1 MQLFFL
7 ALESSFYNKTKYV
20 YKRYFKD
27 NNFFVDDLRNTLY
40 NVAVQIDNAIICLK
54 TSELKKKFSL
64 RNWLKRFDV
73 AKVHNYHHVHV
84 TDVSQSESINL
95 KQS

>member
-1 MQLFFL
+1 MFI
-7 ALESSFYNKTKYV
+7 
-20 YKRYFKD
+20 KD
-27 NNFFVDDLRNTLY
+27 ILKIHNNYNNFFVDDLRNTLY

-73 AKVHNYHHVHV
+73 AKVHHYHHVHV

>member
-1 MQLFFL
+1 MFI
-7 ALESSFYNKTKYV
+7 
-20 YKRYFKD
+20 KD
-27 NNFFVDDLRNTLY
+27 ILKIHNNYNNFFVDDSRYTLY

>member
-1 MQLFFL
+1 MFI
-7 ALESSFYNKTKYV
+7 
-20 YKRYFKD
+20 KD
-27 NNFFVDDLRNTLY
+27 ILKIHNNYNNFFVDDLRNTLY

-54 TSELKKKFSL
+54 TSELTKKFSL

-73 AKVHNYHHVHV
+73 AKVHNNNYHHVHV

-95 KQS
+95 KQF

>member
-1 MQLFFL
+1 MFI
-7 ALESSFYNKTKYV
+7 
-20 YKRYFKD
+20 KD
-27 NNFFVDDLRNTLY
+27 ILKIHNDYNNFFVDDLRNTLY

-73 AKVHNYHHVHV
+73 AKVHNNHHVHV

>member
-1 MQLFFL
+1 MFI
-7 ALESSFYNKTKYV
+7 
-20 YKRYFKD
+20 KD
-27 NNFFVDDLRNTLY
+27 ILKIHNNYNNFFVDDLRNTLY

-73 AKVHNYHHVHV
+73 AKVHNYHHVYV

>member
-1 MQLFFL
+1 MFI
-7 ALESSFYNKTKYV
+7 
-20 YKRYFKD
+20 KD
-27 NNFFVDDLRNTLY
+27 ILKIHNNYNNFFVDDLRNTLY

-64 RNWLKRFDV
+64 RNWFKRFDV
-73 AKVHNYHHVHV
+73 AKVHNNNYHHVHV